1 MHATRSDVFALKNA
15 GLDAFLYADVGA
27 EVNGSTLTI
36 LSVLARLGK
45 DPWAEAARWAAL
57 PKAAVIDSLA
67 QSITQMPL
75 VPSALAGA
83 RDSAARLVQLLP
95 TNTQSLRQISVAK
108 SETATLRWVLLPI
121 LYFAFAG
128 GMMLATILISKSSSD
143 VPAQIAQSAAVPA
156 ATHVAPRSRPKGPAI
171 DATPVAPTRQ

>member
-1 MHATRSDVFALKNA
+1 MPATRPNVFALKES

-27 EVNGSTLTI
+27 EANGSRLTI

-67 QSITQMPL
+67 QSIAQMPL

-95 TNTQSLRQISVAK
+95 VATHGLGDISAGQPRT
-108 SETATLRWVLLPI
+108 ETSKRVLIMI
-121 LYFAFAG
+121 LFFAFAVG
-128 GMMLATILISKSSSD
+128 TAMNLLMAPNTAPD
-143 VPAQIAQSAAVPA
+143 VQASASQLKAAPEAPHA
-156 ATHVAPRSRPKGPAI
+156 ATGPLPKG
-171 DATPVAPTRQ
+171 APDTGSR